1 MKFNNT
7 KYINY
12 LLIEDIVEYEEF
24 LCYIKQYNYLYES
37 FKRQKPYFFPVY
49 VYLNFLPM
57 VYYNKKP
64 YNENNVKNIK
74 NEIDNISN
82 LDNVFIRIENNLKK
96 METKDY

>member
-12 LLIEDIVEYEEF
+12 LLIEDEIEYEEL
-24 LCYIKQYNYLYES
+24 LCYIKQHNYLYES

-49 VYLNFLPM
+49 VYLNFLPI
-57 VYYNKKP
+57 VCYNKKP

-74 NEIDNISN
+74 NEIDNILN